1 MVRLV
6 IEIFELES
14 CKSHNH
20 STPIEKKRIN
30 ISFYSL
36 FKIDYLDEVIWL
48 GSTCVFKFW
57 VI

>member
-6 IEIFELES
+6 IEIFEFES

-48 GSTCVFKFW
+48 G
-57 VI
+57 